1 MARNNGIFF
10 LVKKDILDPS
20 YEEYFDFETM
30 DFSDKKGKGVQLSTI
45 DALTT
50 LFFDGQDLD
59 NYLDKKTDIEREY
72 GYRYYISY
80 TSRKNDE
87 EKTMEVVWNDPILN
101 AISKITD
108 NKIDLAHD
116 NVYHFYVNALDE
128 IKDPRSG
135 LAMSI
140 LHSKKE
146 STRLNDYQRGIVGVL
161 ASYTSTKRAPSEYD
175 IARAFENYKDFRALY
190 LGYKDYHTRP
200 VKNMELLKQFK

>member
-1 MARNNGIFF
+1 M
-10 LVKKDILDPS
+10 
-20 YEEYFDFETM
+20 
-30 DFSDKKGKGVQLSTI
+30 
-45 DALTT
+45 
-50 LFFDGQDLD
+50 
-59 NYLDKKTDIEREY
+59 
-72 GYRYYISY
+72 
-80 TSRKNDE
+80 RKNSV
-87 EKTMEVVWNDPILN
+87 KNIRINSEVQKELSI
-101 AISKITD
+101 II
-108 NKIDLAHD
+108 H
-116 NVYHFYVNALDE
+116 DE